1 MSYITTVTGKHF
13 DPIEPDKSLID
24 LYDIAHALS
33 LLCRGN
39 GHTKIFYSVAQ
50 HCISCALEAQE
61 KGLSREIIL
70 GCLLHD
76 ASEAYLSDV
85 TRPVKKD
92 LPYYLEVEE
101 KLQNVLWEHFIGR
114 KLTEEEQKQIF
125 AIDDQILSVE
135 FLQIMYHPIHEEYKL
150 LKRKLMCEY
159 EHPEQVREK
168 FIRICKALTESKMM

>member
-13 DPIEPDKSLID
+13 DPIEPDKELID
-24 LYDIAHALS
+24 LFDIAHALS

-50 HCISCALEAQE
+50 HCISCALEAQAC
-61 KGLSREIIL
+61 GYSREIVL

-114 KLTEEEQKQIF
+114 QLTEEERKQIF
-125 AIDDQILSVE
+125 AIDDQILSAE
-135 FLQIMYHPIHEEYKL
+135 FQQVMYRPINEDYKL
-150 LKRKLMCEY
+150 LKRELNCEY
-159 EHPEQVREK
+159 ENPEQVRER
-168 FIRICKALTESKMM
+168 FIRMCEKMA